1 MTDNQS
7 TSPAP
12 SAQRAY
18 LTEPLPDLVAWTRY
32 FRESEIPVL
41 HETAVAI
48 EALREK
54 ENDVSP
60 GELGEVIDAD
70 PLMTIKFMAHV
81 AGKRRS
87 GSSTETETVTSSLV
101 LNGILPFFRSFG
113 PQPTIEDRLADQPE
127 ALAALQELL
136 MRGRRAGHFALAF
149 AVHRGDTDAAVIHQA
164 AFLHDFADMLMWC
177 HAPTLQL
184 KIREAQLADS
194 TLRSAVIQTAVLNI
208 DMADLR
214 QELLRIWRLPEL
226 LVRISDGKHPH
237 HPNVLNVTLASRLA
251 RHTMRGW
258 DNAAIPDDVED
269 IARLLNATPRV
280 ALSFLKKVDLSD

>member
-1 MTDNQS
+1 MTDIPS
-7 TSPAP
+7 SPSAP
-12 SAQRAY
+12 SAQRSY

-41 HETAVAI
+41 HKTSVAI
-48 EALREK
+48 ETLREM

-60 GELGEVIDAD
+60 GMLGEVIDAD

-127 ALAALQELL
+127 ALAGLQDLL
-136 MRGRRAGHFALAF
+136 LRGQRAGHFALAF

-164 AFLHDFADMLMWC
+164 AFLHDFADLLMWC

-194 TLRSAVIQTAVLNI
+194 TLRSSVIQTAVLNI

-214 QELLRIWRLPEL
+214 QELLRLWRLPEL

-258 DNAAIPDDVED
+258 ENAAIPDDVED

-280 ALSFLKKVDLSD
+280 AMSFLKKVDLSD